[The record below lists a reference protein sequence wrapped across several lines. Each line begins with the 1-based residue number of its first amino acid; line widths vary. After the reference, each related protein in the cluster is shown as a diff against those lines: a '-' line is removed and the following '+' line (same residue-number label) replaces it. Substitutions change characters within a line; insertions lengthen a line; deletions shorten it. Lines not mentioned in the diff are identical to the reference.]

1 VITVLGVGVAL
12 INFVTGMTQSPWVL
26 LLLLN
31 ILFLIIGCFVD
42 VTATM
47 LVFAPLFAKVV
58 AVYHIDPVH
67 FAVVFVLNVS
77 IGMMTPPYGLTMYLM
92 MRIADI
98 SMQEFVSAM
107 WPFLTALLVALA
119 LITYVPTITL
129 WLPNLVLGA
138 R

>member
-1 VITVLGVGVAL
+1 
-12 INFVTGMTQSPWVL
+12 
-26 LLLLN
+26 
-31 ILFLIIGCFVD
+31 
-42 VTATM
+42 
-47 LVFAPLFAKVV
+47 
-58 AVYHIDPVH
+58 
-67 FAVVFVLNVS
+67 
-77 IGMMTPPYGLTMYLM
+77 LM